1 MRLLRAQA
9 RRVVDED
16 LDVLVAEPLCSGGHV
31 AVEVGAFLR
40 LEFAQLR
47 EKILVLLSRQTR
59 DVLLAAQRSR
69 PRSCARE
76 PPPSAWRNRRR
87 ARSSPCCSDS
97 TPSASSAGL
106 SGCPRET
113 GTAGSRS
120 IV

>member
-16 LDVLVAEPLCSGGHV
+16 FDVLVAEALCSGGHV

-59 DVLLAAQRSR
+59 DVLLAAQRWPVALHAVELLRELR
-69 PRSCARE
+69 P
-76 PPPSAWRNRRR
+76 RRR
-87 ARSSPCCSDS
+87 ALGRGLVPGSPR
-97 TPSASSAGL
+97 
-106 SGCPRET
+106 PRV
-113 GTAGSRS
+113 GG
-120 IV
+120 IGGQL